1 MESGTRILPRMPA
14 LSLRIV
20 LWGAVVLLLGLAAWL
35 SASSPGAVS
44 ESEARERES
53 ARAGED
59 LQESGLRAS
68 LAVDSHPVQLSGE
81 RFRIDVSGILEP
93 IRRVVVAAE
102 VSGQVVSVD
111 VAEHATV
118 EKGQVLVRLDP
129 ALPEAAAMR
138 SRATL
143 LRAESLNRLARS
155 ELRRQRDLSKR
166 GVTSQADL
174 DRAESEARSTSAQVS
189 EARAALNDA
198 ETRLAKTEIRAPFA
212 GVVSSLDLDPGAY
225 LQPGQAVLEI
235 ADLSEIEIK
244 VGVSGR
250 DRLGLAVGDR
260 VEVSVQ
266 ALPGETF
273 EGRIASLGP
282 TADAVTRKYPVP
294 VVIENGDEKLL
305 GGMLGTLRFELGDE
319 RRTLIVPRRAIRIE
333 FDLQYLFVLEA
344 SGENRAITRRRR
356 VETRPLPFR
365 PEILEVI
372 QGLEPGERIA
382 TTGVRELRDG
392 QLVRLRAG
400 SPGPDGS
407 PTGS

>member
-1 MESGTRILPRMPA
+1 MPA

-198 ETRLAKTEIRAPFA
+198 ETRLAKTEIRAPFT

>member
-1 MESGTRILPRMPA
+1 MPA

-20 LWGAVVLLLGLAAWL
+20 LWGAVALLLGVAAWL

-44 ESEARERES
+44 EREARERES

-59 LQESGLRAS
+59 LQGSGLRAS
-68 LAVDSHPVQLSGE
+68 LAVDSHAVQLSGE

-111 VAEHATV
+111 VAEHAAV
-118 EKGQVLVRLDP
+118 EEGQVLVRLDP

-138 SRATL
+138 SRASL
-143 LRAESLNRLARS
+143 LRAESLDRLARS

-166 GVTSQADL
+166 GVTSEADL

-235 ADLSEIEIK
+235 ADLSEIEIE

-250 DRLGLAVGDR
+250 DRLGLAPGDP
-260 VEVSVQ
+260 VEARVQ

-282 TADAVTRKYPVP
+282 TADAVTRKYAVP

-305 GGMLGTLRFELGDE
+305 AGMLGTLRFELGDE
-319 RRTLIVPRRAIRIE
+319 RRTLIVPRRAIRSE
-333 FDLQYLFVLEA
+333 FDLQYLFVLEP

-392 QLVRLRAG
+392 QLVRVRAG
-400 SPGPDGS
+400 SPSPDGS

>member
-1 MESGTRILPRMPA
+1 MQSGTRILSRMPA

-20 LWGAVVLLLGLAAWL
+20 LWGAVALLLGVAAWL

-44 ESEARERES
+44 EREARERKS
-53 ARAGED
+53 AGEGQG
-59 LQESGLRAS
+59 LQDSGLRAS
-68 LAVDSHPVQLSGE
+68 LSVDSHAVQLSGE

-102 VSGQVVSVD
+102 VPGQVVSVD

-118 EKGQVLVRLDP
+118 EEGQVLVRLDP

-138 SRATL
+138 SRASL
-143 LRAESLNRLARS
+143 QRAESLDRLARS

-166 GVTSQADL
+166 GVTSEADL

-235 ADLSEIEIK
+235 ADLSEIEIE

-250 DRLGLAVGDR
+250 DRLGLAPGDR
-260 VEVSVQ
+260 VEVRVQ

-273 EGRIASLGP
+273 VGRIASLGP
-282 TADAVTRKYPVP
+282 AADAVTRKYPVP

-305 GGMLGTLRFELGDE
+305 AGMLGTLRFELGDE
-319 RRTLIVPRRAIRIE
+319 RRTLIVPRRAIRSE
-333 FDLQYLFVLEA
+333 FDLQYLFVLEP
-344 SGENRAITRRRR
+344 SGENRAIARRRR

-372 QGLEPGERIA
+372 EGLEPGERIA
-382 TTGVRELRDG
+382 TTGVRELREG
-392 QLVRLRAG
+392 QLVRVRAG
-400 SPGPDGS
+400 SPSPDGS

>member
-1 MESGTRILPRMPA
+1 
-14 LSLRIV
+14 
-20 LWGAVVLLLGLAAWL
+20 
-35 SASSPGAVS
+35 
-44 ESEARERES
+44 
-53 ARAGED
+53 
-59 LQESGLRAS
+59 
-68 LAVDSHPVQLSGE
+68 
-81 RFRIDVSGILEP
+81 
-93 IRRVVVAAE
+93 
-102 VSGQVVSVD
+102 
-111 VAEHATV
+111 
-118 EKGQVLVRLDP
+118 
-129 ALPEAAAMR
+129 
-138 SRATL
+138 
-143 LRAESLNRLARS
+143 
-155 ELRRQRDLSKR
+155 
-166 GVTSQADL
+166 
-174 DRAESEARSTSAQVS
+174 
-189 EARAALNDA
+189 
-198 ETRLAKTEIRAPFA
+198 
-212 GVVSSLDLDPGAY
+212 
-225 LQPGQAVLEI
+225 
-235 ADLSEIEIK
+235 
-244 VGVSGR
+244 
-250 DRLGLAVGDR
+250 
-260 VEVSVQ
+260 VQ

-273 EGRIASLGP
+273 EGRIASLGS

-305 GGMLGTLRFELGDE
+305 AGMLGTLRFELGDE

>member
-1 MESGTRILPRMPA
+1 MPA

-20 LWGAVVLLLGLAAWL
+20 LWGAVALLLGVAAWL
-35 SASSPGAVS
+35 SASSPEAVS
-44 ESEARERES
+44 EREARERES

-59 LQESGLRAS
+59 LQDSGLRAS
-68 LAVDSHPVQLSGE
+68 LTVDSHPVQLSGE
-81 RFRIDVSGILEP
+81 RFRVDVSGILEP

-102 VSGQVVSVD
+102 VPGQVVSVD
-111 VAEHATV
+111 VAEHAAV
-118 EKGQVLVRLDP
+118 EEGEVLVRLDP
-129 ALPEAAAMR
+129 ALPQAAAMR

-198 ETRLAKTEIRAPFA
+198 ETRLAKTEIRAPFT
-212 GVVSSLDLDPGAY
+212 GVVSNLDLDPGAY

-235 ADLSEIEIK
+235 ADLSEIEVE

-260 VEVSVQ
+260 VEVRVQ

-282 TADAVTRKYPVP
+282 TADAVTRKYSVP

-305 GGMLGTLRFELGDE
+305 AGMLGTLRFELGDE
-319 RRTLIVPRRAIRIE
+319 RRTLIVPRRAIRSE
-333 FDLQYLFVLEA
+333 FDLQYLFVLEP
-344 SGENRAITRRRR
+344 SGENRAIARRRR

-392 QLVRLRAG
+392 PLVRVRAG
-400 SPGPDGS
+400 SPSPDGS